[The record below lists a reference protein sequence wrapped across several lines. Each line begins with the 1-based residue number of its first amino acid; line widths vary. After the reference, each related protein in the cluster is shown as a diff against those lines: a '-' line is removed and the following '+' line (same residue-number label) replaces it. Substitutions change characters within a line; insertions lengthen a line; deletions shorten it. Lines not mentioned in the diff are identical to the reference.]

1 MKRYWKNK
9 YTGKVHFSYAVMIDE
24 AEALGNRDEYELI
37 VQD

>member
-24 AEALGNRDEYELI
+24 TEALGNRDEYELI